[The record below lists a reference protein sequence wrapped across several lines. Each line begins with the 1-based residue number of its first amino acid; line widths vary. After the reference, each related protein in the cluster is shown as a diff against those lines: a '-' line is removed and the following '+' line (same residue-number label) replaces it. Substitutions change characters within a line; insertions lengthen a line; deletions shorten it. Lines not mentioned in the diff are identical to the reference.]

1 MLVALLTVMLL
12 GGDSYD
18 LTEFIAEGQA
28 NMALAVE
35 DPQRRRAALNI
46 LTEMEQTMAADKVDT
61 SGLTTR
67 TQGDFTEEKVWSAE
81 ELNALF
87 TEARAL
93 RAERAQHFIELRLRL
108 RGTLSDSEWAA
119 AFPDPEA
126 RIVSYRQSVLC
137 VRLHWTAPLATP
149 PG

>member
-1 MLVALLTVMLL
+1 MLIALLTMILL

-18 LTEFIAEGQA
+18 HTEFIAEGQA

-35 DPQRRRAALNI
+35 DPQRRQAAVDI

-61 SGLTTR
+61 SGLIAR
-67 TQGDFTEEKVWSAE
+67 TQETLQEKIWSAE

-93 RAERAQHFIELRLRL
+93 RAERAH
-108 RGTLSDSEWAA
+108 TL
-119 AFPDPEA
+119 
-126 RIVSYRQSVLC
+126 LN
-137 VRLHWTAPLATP
+137 
-149 PG
+149 